1 MRTAVQ
7 SVQFC
12 DVNEALY
19 RCVGDAVY
27 SLRAYLRDGW
37 TEQTWEADSSAPW
50 ATQSCYPSATIFS
63 RAEKRKLLYRYPA
76 TFFFVFFFS
85 LDVTVLLNLV
95 INRFV

>member
-1 MRTAVQ
+1 
-7 SVQFC
+7 
-12 DVNEALY
+12 VNEALY

-63 RAEKRKLLYRYPA
+63 RAEKRKRLYRYSA
-76 TFFFVFFFS
+76 TFFFFVFFFS